1 MTLGSNTPRCAWCAS
16 TMLNQSIF
24 VLQNKFH
31 TYSLMFSQFHW
42 FYAKTVSVYRD
53 KIFIYFERILVE
65 YERNNYSLSL
75 QGRTYTNWSTFWFHF
90 VFSSIFFF
98 VSFLVCVYTNLLIFF
113 GLCVCMMKEKNT
125 SKKALIVLFVAALN
139 YNFAGKNNRQT
150 ILQKKNLISS
160 SILLSI
166 NSLGKITKGSVKWN
180 E

>member
-75 QGRTYTNWSTFWFHF
+75 QGRTYTHWSTFWFHF

-113 GLCVCMMKEKNT
+113 WFVCLYDERKKHFKKSADCVICSCFK
-125 SKKALIVLFVAALN
+125 L
-139 YNFAGKNNRQT
+139 
-150 ILQKKNLISS
+150 
-160 SILLSI
+160 
-166 NSLGKITKGSVKWN
+166 
-180 E
+180 

>member
-1 MTLGSNTPRCAWCAS
+1 
-16 TMLNQSIF
+16 
-24 VLQNKFH
+24 
-31 TYSLMFSQFHW
+31 
-42 FYAKTVSVYRD
+42 
-53 KIFIYFERILVE
+53 
-65 YERNNYSLSL
+65 
-75 QGRTYTNWSTFWFHF
+75 
-90 VFSSIFFF
+90 
-98 VSFLVCVYTNLLIFF
+98 
-113 GLCVCMMKEKNT
+113 MMKEKNT

>member
-1 MTLGSNTPRCAWCAS
+1 MTEHYTRPVCIGISFNTNQLLIELFWHVYDAWLEYTSVC
-16 TMLNQSIF
+16 MVCLNYAESINF
-24 VLQNKFH
+24 FLQNKFH

-113 GLCVCMMKEKNT
+113 WFVCLYHERKKHFKKKCWLCY
-125 SKKALIVLFVAALN
+125 L
-139 YNFAGKNNRQT
+139 
-150 ILQKKNLISS
+150 
-160 SILLSI
+160 
-166 NSLGKITKGSVKWN
+166 
-180 E
+180 